1 MAGQISVTSAGII
14 VPQASEIKE
23 ATQGVFQDAFGSDL
37 SLDDATPQGNLIDG
51 ITEQK
56 QLDNAQILYFLNQL
70 NPKTSRGIYQDALG
84 SIYGIQRKAATHSVV
99 NCVCTGL
106 AGTVLNGID
115 DEMPAMAQSTNGDLF
130 QCLVGGTI
138 PASGSIT
145 LQFIALETGK
155 VSVAANSV
163 NKIYNVVAGW
173 DAINNPTEGTIGL
186 DVESGSD
193 FEERRRNS
201 LALNAT
207 GSLTSVYSHIFNI
220 PNVTDVFVWENTT
233 SSNVT
238 YRGIT
243 LKAHSI
249 YVCQNGASA
258 DDLAE
263 AIYNSKSAGCDTNS
277 DSLNPL
283 TCTYTDPITGVQYT
297 YGYYIPT
304 ATPIYIQINL
314 AEAISTEL
322 EQVIK
327 EALDKEFTGE
337 SDLNNPKI
345 TIGSTIYASR
355 FYSVIGNLGNSDII
369 LESVKISADGTNW
382 QDVLS
387 FNMNIL
393 PTLDIE
399 STSPEYVVFNVGS

>member
-1 MAGQISVTSAGII
+1 MSSNIEITKNGISVPET
-14 VPQASEIKE
+14 SEIK
-23 ATQGVFQDAFGSDL
+23 AAFQGVFLSALGSDIN
-37 SLDDATPQGNLIDG
+37 LDDSTPQGGIIDG
-51 ITEQK
+51 LTIAK
-56 QLDNAQILYFLNQL
+56 QQANSSDLLLFNQM
-70 NPKTSRGIYQDALG
+70 NPNTADGVWQDALG
-84 SIYGIQRKAATHSVV
+84 SLYGIQRKAATHSIV

-106 AGTVLNGID
+106 QGTVLNGID
-115 DEMPAMAQSTNGDLF
+115 SENPAMAQSTNGDLF

-145 LQFIALETGK
+145 LQFSSVEVGK
-155 VSVAANSV
+155 IPVSANSV
-163 NKIYNVVAGW
+163 NKIYQPVAGW
-173 DAINNPTEGTIGL
+173 DAINNTTEGVVGIDT
-186 DVESGSD
+186 ESRAD

-207 GSLTSVYSHIFNI
+207 GSLNAVYSHIFNI
-220 PNVTDVFVWENTT
+220 PDVTDVFVWENIKNT
-233 SSNVT
+233 SDT

-243 LKAHSI
+243 LKPHSI
-249 YVCQNGASA
+249 YICQNGASA
-258 DDLAE
+258 SDLAE
-263 AIYNSKSAGCDTNS
+263 AIYNSKSAGCDTNT
-277 DSLNPL
+277 DENNPL
-283 TCTYTDPITGVQYT
+283 TCTYHDNLTGVDYT

-304 ATPIYIQINL
+304 PAQLYIQINL
-314 AEAISTEL
+314 AEAISSEL

-369 LESVKISADGTNW
+369 LESVKISTDGTNW

-399 STSPEYVVFNVGS
+399 STSPEYVIFNVGS